1 MNYVNCKTYPIA
13 QEMST
18 TMDNSKINKMTQEQE
33 LRLLSENQ
41 YDKMNNPD
49 KMCLNN
55 EDVNFIKEALFII
68 NKTNKTWFTE
78 WFGKYKIPSIQE
90 LKKIIA
96 YRARVNITGETWGF
110 QDQQTYGYP
119 RRPNLSVAVP
129 NAVFNIAYSRRNYDY
144 DDHYD
149 DPLRFFQ
156 NRARRY

>member
-1 MNYVNCKTYPIA
+1 MNYINWKTYPIA

-18 TMDNSKINKMTQEQE
+18 TMDNSEVNTMTQEQR

-49 KMCLNN
+49 KICLND
-55 EDVNFIKEALFII
+55 EDVNFIKGALFII
-68 NKTNKTWFTE
+68 NKTNETWFTE

-129 NAVFNIAYSRRNYDY
+129 NAVFNIAYSRKNYYY
-144 DDHYD
+144 DRYD
-149 DPLRFFQ
+149 DPLKFFQ
-156 NRARRY
+156 NRTRRY